1 MSLADLCEKPIEVL
15 PAVDSV
21 VTSVFYMLIIDFL
34 ISFHFCHKAV
44 FLKLL
49 ISGIIFS

>member
-1 MSLADLCEKPIEVL
+1 MSLADLCEKPIEML
-15 PAVDSV
+15 PDVESLV
-21 VTSVFYMLIIDFL
+21 MWIFYMLIIDFL

-49 ISGIIFS
+49 VSGIIFS